1 MSTKKKKD
9 VVIIKQK
16 LPPIVGKIGKSS
28 SSSLR
33 DEEYDTIIQKF
44 DAYTSKYHKTMENAV
59 SMNDDNVEKLKSL
72 ETRLVEL
79 EQYRVR
85 EIEQRLESAI
95 EENKS
100 LRGRIEALEI
110 SRCFDIERRLERVEN
125 QLVENK

>member
-1 MSTKKKKD
+1 MSNKKQKD
-9 VVIIKQK
+9 VVIVKQK
-16 LPPIVGKIGKSS
+16 LPPIVGKIAKS

-33 DEEYDTIIQKF
+33 DEEYDAIIQRF
-44 DAYTSKYHKTMENAV
+44 DTYTSKYHNTMERGV
-59 SMNDDNVEKLKSL
+59 SMNKDNIEKLKSL

-95 EENKS
+95 EENKF